1 MFNYLENVKIDWRNS
16 LNERNMES
24 LLCIKVEGPDI
35 QEPAEKIYSS
45 TVKFWWGSKEQ
56 HTTQRKFKNDTDH
69 KTKQKQKRF
78 TNAYIDEFLGN
89 IRSTGNSNNDS
100 DGERS
105 DDNIDVL
112 ID

>member
-1 MFNYLENVKIDWRNS
+1 M
-16 LNERNMES
+16 
-24 LLCIKVEGPDI
+24 
-35 QEPAEKIYSS
+35 
-45 TVKFWWGSKEQ
+45 
-56 HTTQRKFKNDTDH
+56 TDH

-89 IRSTGNSNNDS
+89 IRSTGNSSNDF

>member
-1 MFNYLENVKIDWRNS
+1 MLKLTGETAWMKEILS
-16 LNERNMES
+16 LFYVPNLRVLTYKS
-24 LLCIKVEGPDI
+24 L
-35 QEPAEKIYSS
+35 
-45 TVKFWWGSKEQ
+45 
-56 HTTQRKFKNDTDH
+56 QRKYILTQSSSGGIRKNNILFKGNLKMTDH

-89 IRSTGNSNNDS
+89 IRSTGNSSNDS